1 MNKSWNRCKAV
12 LVSWEGLTVSVD
24 WIIDNEALLYLKSRE
39 VILHHKILQQYCTCS
54 FINLIKAKV
63 PCRFVAR
70 LLSMASNVYRS
81 TPTSLGGKTLLYCK
95 LSRTVSLQIKA
106 ILDHILRREKA
117 KESVGRTKLPAA
129 VTAMAILSCQIS
141 VPATLWCPALRGLKA
156 FFMGITW
163 HHSV

>member
-1 MNKSWNRCKAV
+1 M
-12 LVSWEGLTVSVD
+12 E
-24 WIIDNEALLYLKSRE
+24 WIIDNEALLYLKSRDSCKIHKIHQ
-39 VILHHKILQQYCTCS
+39 VILHHKILQQHCACS

-63 PCRFVAR
+63 PCQFVAR

-81 TPTSLGGKTLLYCK
+81 TPTSLGGKNLLYCK
-95 LSRTVSLQIKA
+95 LSRRVSLQIKA

-117 KESVGRTKLPAA
+117 KESVGTKLPAA